1 MKLWDKQCILNYV
14 YDKQLLNYVNA
25 YNEIHC

>member
-1 MKLWDKQCILNYV
+1 MKLRDKQCILSYV
-14 YDKQLLNYVNA
+14 YGKQLLNYANA

>member
-1 MKLWDKQCILNYV
+1 MKLWDKQYILNYV

-25 YNEIHC
+25 NNEIHC